1 MTRYLTVLLELCQ
14 WGAFDSL
21 AHLTYPLR
29 YIVARE
35 KINVDMNKYQDVCDA
50 IFEELIKND
59 KALEINTSGLFMDMR
74 YASEYFCLTKDIKL
88 GGRYITVGSHSH
100 YANRVCQGID

>member
-1 MTRYLTVLLELCQ
+1 MEDFFFLDYQKYDIDDLLSKYFDGLLELCQ

-35 KINVDMNKYQDVCDA
+35 KIEVDMKKYQDVCDA
-50 IFEELIKND
+50 IFEELIK
-59 KALEINTSGLFMDMR
+59 KIRHLK
-74 YASEYFCLTKDIKL
+74 LTL
-88 GGRYITVGSHSH
+88 
-100 YANRVCQGID
+100 RVFLWI